1 MKHMKHWK
9 RWLLAACALAVGG
22 GLGSVL
28 LADPDPVKSL
38 AFLAACA
45 LLGEGLYRLNQ
56 KWQAQGAPDRQE
68 KPGRDPL

>member
-1 MKHMKHWK
+1 MKHWK

-28 LADPDPVKSL
+28 LADSDPVKSL

-45 LLGEGLYRLNQ
+45 LLGEGFCRLDR
-56 KWQAQGAPDRQE
+56 KWQAQGAPDRPE

>member
-1 MKHMKHWK
+1 MKHWK

-28 LADPDPVKSL
+28 LSGSDPVKML

-45 LLGEGLYRLNQ
+45 LLGEVFYCIGR
-56 KWQAQGAPDRQE
+56 KWQA
-68 KPGRDPL
+68 

>member
-28 LADPDPVKSL
+28 LADPAPVKSL
-38 AFLAACA
+38 AFLAAYA
-45 LLGEGLYRLNQ
+45 LLGEGFYRLDR

>member
-38 AFLAACA
+38 AFLAACT
-45 LLGEGLYRLNQ
+45 LLGGGFCRLAR
-56 KWQAQGAPDRQE
+56 KGQAQGAPDRQE

>member
-28 LADPDPVKSL
+28 LSGSDPVKML

-45 LLGEGLYRLNQ
+45 LLGEVFYRIGR
-56 KWQAQGAPDRQE
+56 KWQA
-68 KPGRDPL
+68 